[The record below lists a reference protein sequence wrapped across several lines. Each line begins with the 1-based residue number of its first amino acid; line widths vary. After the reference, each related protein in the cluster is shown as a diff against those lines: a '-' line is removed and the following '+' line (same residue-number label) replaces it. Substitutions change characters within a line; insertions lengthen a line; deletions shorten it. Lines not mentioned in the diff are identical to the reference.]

1 MESDQLKI
9 PDKNQ
14 GFLIEFYS
22 ALVYLWSDLSPV
34 VVALPRSRTDK
45 SHAIAAGRDTGI
57 LSHLRTVGISDSFG
71 GGDRACV
78 RDTGDGHPRG
88 FGDPEIGDIEG
99 FVPVHIAGIEDAGRR
114 EVDGILRGICLRPSR
129 GSGDIDS
136 ARTSARGR
144 IIETGFE
151 RRARGS
157 GSDGEVSGTIESA

>member
-88 FGDPEIGDIEG
+88 FGDPEIGDIED
-99 FVPVHIAGIEDAGRR
+99 FITIHIACIEDTGRR
-114 EVDGILRGICLRPSR
+114 EVDGIFRSIRFCPSR
-129 GSGDIDS
+129 GSSDIDS
-136 ARTSARGR
+136 ACASTGSCL
-144 IIETGFE
+144 IETGFE